1 MAKRYGKDAKNIE
14 EWLINLRRDIGT
26 DIVVNLLVSKREGV
40 NFVGCIVK
48 DQYFN
53 ESDDDDSETP
63 NVDLSKFSKT
73 NKVSFKDYIG

>member
-73 NKVSFKDYIG
+73 NKVSFKDYIV